1 MGARNVVAAYHRW
14 AGKVPPLSMQLLIYM
29 AVVAKDSDD
38 WPWYG
43 QGQAALA
50 EFAMGRSDPDETDR
64 RAVGRAMTPLLN
76 AGAVTVE
83 RAATQRSDGNSTA
96 RYRLNLDD
104 AADAARRAWEDS
116 PSGQRRTSDTRR
128 KAKPQDGK
136 RPMGRATQDQSHRT
150 ESDRVIGRFVASHR
164 TESDEPQDG
173 NRRTKEKEKT
183 KRSEKT
189 EEEAVDLPAA
199 VTLPREPSAAPR
211 TAPVVEIFPGAAT
224 RPPIKMSRAQQAIA
238 EATANREA
246 ARRAYRQEVQ

>member
-14 AGKVPPLSMQLLIYM
+14 AGRVPPLSMQILVYM
-29 AVVAKDSDD
+29 ALVAKDSDT

-43 QGQAALA
+43 QGQAAIA
-50 EFAMGRSDPDETDR
+50 EFAMGRSAPDETDR

-96 RYRLNLDD
+96 RYRLNLTDE
-104 AADAARRAWEDS
+104 ADAARKAWEDS

-128 KAKPQDGK
+128 RAKSRDGNRPIATPSQDH
-136 RPMGRATQDQSHRT
+136 SHRT
-150 ESDRVIGRFVASHR
+150 VSDGAIGRFVASHR
-164 TESDEPQDG
+164 TVSDEPQDG
-173 NRRTKEKEKT
+173 NRPTKEKEKT

-189 EEEAVDLPAA
+189 KEEAVDLPAA
-199 VTLPREPSAAPR
+199 VTVAREPSAAIR
-211 TAPVVEIFPGAAT
+211 TAPVVEIFPGAAA

-246 ARRAYRQEVQ
+246 ARRAHRQEAQ